1 VPAEPLTAEVA
12 QAFGRRLYA
21 ARRRLG
27 ISQQELADRVDMSR
41 ETISRL
47 ERGLANESRKS
58 SADPTLTALLA
69 LSRALGMQLRLDMA
83 LNGDVVIEFVEP
95 WGS

>member
-1 VPAEPLTAEVA
+1 VPIAPLSVEDA
-12 QAFGRRLYA
+12 QEFGRRLA
-21 ARRRLG
+21 SARRRAGLT
-27 ISQQELADRVDMSR
+27 QEALADRADLTR

-69 LSRALGMQLRLDMA
+69 LSRALGMQLRLDQGTDGRV
-83 LNGDVVIEFVEP
+83 LIEFVSPE
-95 WGS
+95 G